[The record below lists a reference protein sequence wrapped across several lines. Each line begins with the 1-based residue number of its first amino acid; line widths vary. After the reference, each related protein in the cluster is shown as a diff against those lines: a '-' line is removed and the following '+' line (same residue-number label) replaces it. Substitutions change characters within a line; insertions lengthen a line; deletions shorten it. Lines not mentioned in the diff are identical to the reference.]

1 MGGCGMNNAIKII
14 HVTVALYI
22 KEEANIEEVIQ
33 EMEYDFKHE
42 NNIINM
48 ELIECEENPNA

>member
-1 MGGCGMNNAIKII
+1 MSKSMKVI

-22 KEEANIEEVIQ
+22 KEEANIEEIIQ
-33 EMEYDFKHE
+33 EMEYNFKHE

>member
-1 MGGCGMNNAIKII
+1 MNNAIKTI
-14 HVTVALYI
+14 HVTVALCI

-48 ELIECEENPNA
+48 ELIECEEKS